1 MNWLRRMMMGRYGA
15 DQLNFALLIL
25 GMVMNFIPWF
35 PIRIVSI
42 LVMVLVIFRMFSK
55 NIYKRQRE
63 NSAFLKVWYPV
74 KNFFVRLFKGRPDK
88 ATHIHMRC
96 PKCHTEM
103 RVPRNVGTI
112 MATCPS
118 CGEKIK
124 KNTGKKS

>member
-1 MNWLRRMMMGRYGA
+1 MGRYGA

-55 NIYKRQRE
+55 NIYKRQQE

>member
-1 MNWLRRMMMGRYGA
+1 MNWLRRMMMGRLWRRPAELCAA
-15 DQLNFALLIL
+15 DSRHGDELY
-25 GMVMNFIPWF
+25 PWF
-35 PIRIVSI
+35 PIRIASI

-55 NIYKRQRE
+55 NIYKRQQE
-63 NSAFLKVWYPV
+63 NSVFLKVWYPV
-74 KNFFVRLFKGRPDK
+74 KNFFIRLFKGRPDK

-118 CGEKIK
+118 CGK
-124 KNTGKKS
+124 K